1 MLDEAPQT
9 KDDDGARE
17 LASKQHGMWIAE
29 LSDNSW
35 SDQVTS
41 DMSAFEEETVGDG
54 ILLFYVFL
62 RENVGYMKE
71 AIIATEQQLTKE
83 KLALENF

>member
-1 MLDEAPQT
+1 MLDGAPQT

-17 LASKQHGMWIAE
+17 LASEQHSMWIAE